1 MKILLF
7 LLLNFALGHCD
18 LYFDRF
24 NATTIPSARKASD
37 TFVKAFGLVVPT
49 GSGKIRNHIIPAS
62 LLNSL
67 YVKLFESVE
76 SRAALV
82 QILQNSM
89 AFFKTKVESKPQTH
103 ETAQAIAQMIE
114 NMENTIDCLDE
125 SKPTIVVGGVEL
137 TGEDLVNYCCSGLN
151 DLRALFEWNPGNL
164 FLGPRNRLVDGGQY
178 RDIEARHIFPHDIY
192 NMNSAFY
199 NVIIDYLD
207 SGDARHLADIVS
219 YNRRLLDASDEMA
232 EIADQA
238 IWINIDPTNY
248 VNSMLY
254 HVPEQYKDAMEQ
266 IRISNNTKLSALFNL
281 EEIVNMENVMT
292 KNRIYKEALEEQM
305 DVIINGTA
313 RRFHD
318 IPNILLEEYE
328 RDPYSES
335 FNENCA
341 IFFETIRAYFQPE
354 MVVREA
360 SLKKNASKILYAKS
374 GEYVVKI
381 YEKMKRKEHIDAEI
395 SAIVDIFAELNN
407 FMLAHVVWRINSGYI
422 YKWTNKPSPWVANEL
437 QSGIFKDFPKENAC
451 SSNSDATPAPVPGKG
466 TKKNKCTTDAS
477 KKKNKPTDSAPKKP
491 VLKSVV
497 SRNQKLNNIK
507 RSVKMRVINAM
518 KKYSDC
524 LVDEISFFGTIQ
536 IIINIFLWRVMLE
549 PIRDYHLTDLRLSVE
564 YHNYERHA
572 VSLASVMKDS
582 CTINPK
588 LQYHTWSDHLNANP
602 QLDDVQNMGFSQFA
616 DGSYAQQLV
625 SNDSGLNPASWR
637 AVDLSFYIGLA
648 VPLITNRM
656 RRGTELGRPRQKL
669 THGLLYVDMYGRPVM
684 ASFRVT
690 YNTTKSFYWTD
701 RGWDSDP
708 KSLFLYDSELSLAS
722 VSSDTFLR
730 CDGIPMQHSNITSA
744 MRITDEMLLREAN
757 LAVIQREFR
766 RTVMGDGFHYK
777 KFPSWREQYDAYDW
791 SSIREQG
798 EVMSGNYF
806 KIWALGGFRFRHMNY
821 GYYFSD
827 GSFSIGIS
835 SKTIRNDDTD
845 NWLFEAGKSI
855 SEWQDSD
862 YYGQVFFDR
871 NGRPVAIALMSPF
884 CFFQRLVMSLLLERL
899 FIYFF
904 NFRCTWLFE
913 YNPDNTWKWAS
924 EEWSPGRD
932 KSNNPNSFKFSKTNV
947 NY

>member
-7 LLLNFALGHCD
+7 LLLNCALGHCD

-82 QILQNSM
+82 QILQNAM
-89 AFFKTKVESKPQTH
+89 AFFKAKIEDKPQTH
-103 ETAQAIAQMIE
+103 ETAQAISRMIE

-125 SKPTIVVGGVEL
+125 SKPTIVVNGVEL
-137 TGEDLVNYCCSGLN
+137 TGEDLVNYCCNGLN

-178 RDIEARHIFPHDIY
+178 RDIEARHIFPYDIY

-199 NVIIDYLD
+199 NVIINYLD
-207 SGDARHLADIVS
+207 SGDAEYLADIVS

-232 EIADQA
+232 EIAEQT
-238 IWINIDPTNY
+238 IWIDIDPAMY

-266 IRISNNTKLSALFNL
+266 IRISNSTKLSAIYNL
-281 EEIVNMENVMT
+281 EKIVAMENRMT
-292 KNRIYKEALEEQM
+292 KNKLYKETLEEQM
-305 DVIINGTA
+305 GEILNRTA
-313 RRFHD
+313 SRYHE
-318 IPNILLEEYE
+318 IPRILLEEYD
-328 RDPYSES
+328 RDPYSEA
-335 FNENCA
+335 FNVNCGN
-341 IFFETIRAYFQPE
+341 FFETIRIYFQPKL
-354 MVVREA
+354 VIQEA
-360 SLKKNASKILYAKS
+360 IFNKISAGILLFEVSGNSAKIL
-374 GEYVVKI
+374 
-381 YEKMKRKEHIDAEI
+381 EKLKRKERIDTEI
-395 SAIVDIFAELNN
+395 STIVDKFSEVTNYI
-407 FMLAHVVWRINSGYI
+407 LAHVVRRINSGYVFQ
-422 YKWTNKPSPWVANEL
+422 WTNKPSPWAVSEAE
-437 QSGIFKDFPKENAC
+437 SGIFKDLPKEN
-451 SSNSDATPAPVPGKG
+451 SQSFYIEPTPMPTSTPEPRKG
-466 TKKNKCTTDAS
+466 
-477 KKKNKPTDSAPKKP
+477 KKKNQSAANANKQKKQSTTIAPKKT

-497 SRNQKLNNIK
+497 SRDQKLKNIK
-507 RSVKMRVINAM
+507 RSVEMRVVNAM
-518 KKYSDC
+518 NTWSDC
-524 LVDEISFFGTIQ
+524 LASEISFLGTIEAT
-536 IIINIFLWRVMLE
+536 INIFLWRVMLE
-549 PIRDYHLTDLRLSVE
+549 RIRDYHLTDFRLSLE

-572 VSLASVMKDS
+572 VSLTSVLKDS

-588 LQYHTWSDHLNANP
+588 YQYHTWRDHLKTNP

-625 SNDSGLNPASWR
+625 SNDSDLNPASWR

-648 VPLITNRM
+648 APLITNRM
-656 RRGTELGRPRQKL
+656 RRGTELGKPRQKL
-669 THGLLYVDMYGRPVM
+669 THGLLYVDMYDRPVM
-684 ASFRVT
+684 ASFRVS
-690 YNTTKSFYWTD
+690 YNTIKSFYWTD
-701 RGWDSDP
+701 IGWSSDP
-708 KSLFLYDSELSLAS
+708 KGLFIYNTELSLAS

-730 CDGIPMQHSNITSA
+730 CDGIPLQHSNITSA
-744 MRITDEMLLREAN
+744 MRLTDEMLLRETN

-766 RTVMGDGFHYK
+766 RTVLGDGFHYK

-806 KIWALGGFRFRHMNY
+806 KIWALGSFRFRHMNY

-835 SKTIRNDDTD
+835 SKTIRDDDTD
-845 NWLFEAGKSI
+845 NWLFEAGRSI

-862 YYGQVFFDR
+862 HYGQVFFDR
-871 NGRPVAIALMSPF
+871 DGRPVAIALMAPY
-884 CFFQRLVMSLLLERL
+884 CFFQRLVLSMVIS
-899 FIYFF
+899 
-904 NFRCTWLFE
+904 
-913 YNPDNTWKWAS
+913 
-924 EEWSPGRD
+924 
-932 KSNNPNSFKFSKTNV
+932 
-947 NY
+947 